1 MTESTIQ
8 AVRRTRITALDGLRG
23 FAALV
28 VVLHHFLLV
37 DNWFADSLGNY
48 GSNIFDSWKE
58 TIYYT
63 PLHIFFAGTEAVLVF
78 FMLSGIVLVRA
89 FPGWASLRWS
99 YFASRLTRLYLPIWG
114 SILFAL
120 LLTFARP
127 ERIPA
132 GANWWVKGNFNT
144 ITGEGVLTNPD
155 EALTLVTES
164 AVLYNYTDLYSN
176 WLNSSLWSMKI
187 EIVASLILFIFV
199 LGSKRPLLLLGA
211 LVAVVAFAE
220 LDPVMYQYLQFL
232 MFFAAG
238 AWLAVSKFRPKR
250 WLANVLVI
258 FAVFAFT
265 MPWVLRGWDHEWAS
279 ADLELFAGLVAA
291 IALGFGVLG
300 DSGFSKFLNTKPM
313 QYLGSRSYSIY
324 LVHAP
329 VVTLVGFWVL
339 RLTGSI
345 VSWFWYLPLVLLAV
359 LVLGELFHRAVE
371 KPSLTLSRTLR
382 RRLSANSEE
391 GRQPS
396 SS

>member
-1 MTESTIQ
+1 MTEPAGEPTPKN
-8 AVRRTRITALDGLRG
+8 RIKALDGLRG
-23 FAALV
+23 LAALI
-28 VVLHHFLLV
+28 VVLHHSLLV

-48 GSNIFDSWKE
+48 GANIFDSWKE
-58 TIYYT
+58 TLYYT

-89 FPGWASLRWS
+89 FPGWTSLRWS

-155 EALTLVTES
+155 EALTLVTEW

-199 LGSKRPLLLLGA
+199 LGSKRPLIFLGA
-211 LVAVVAFAE
+211 FVAVVAFVD
-220 LDPVMYQYLQFL
+220 LDPVAYQYLQFL

-238 AWLAVSKFRPKR
+238 AWLAVSKFRPGR
-250 WLANVLVI
+250 LLANALVI
-258 FAVFAFT
+258 FSVFAFT
-265 MPWVLRGWDHEWAS
+265 MPWVLRGWEHEWAS
-279 ADLELFAGLVAA
+279 ADLELYAGLAGA

-300 DSGFSKFLNTKPM
+300 DSVLAKFLNTRPL

-329 VVTLVGFWVL
+329 IVTLFGFWVL

-345 VSWFWYLPLVLLAV
+345 VSWFWVAPFAV
-359 LVLGELFHRAVE
+359 IAAIVIGDLFHRVVE
-371 KPSLTLSRTLR
+371 RPSLRLSRHIR
-382 RRLSANSEE
+382 KRLSANSEE
-391 GRQPS
+391 AKRPS
-396 SS
+396 IS